1 MRDLVRLEISK
12 HFFSKN
18 KVIDYAYD
26 ALFTYLLK
34 KQILNKT
41 LKEKDNNP
49 NELGNIFKTML
60 II

>member
-1 MRDLVRLEISK
+1 MMLYSHTV
-12 HFFSKN
+12 
-18 KVIDYAYD
+18 
-26 ALFTYLLK
+26 LK

-49 NELGNIFKTML
+49 NELGYIFKTML